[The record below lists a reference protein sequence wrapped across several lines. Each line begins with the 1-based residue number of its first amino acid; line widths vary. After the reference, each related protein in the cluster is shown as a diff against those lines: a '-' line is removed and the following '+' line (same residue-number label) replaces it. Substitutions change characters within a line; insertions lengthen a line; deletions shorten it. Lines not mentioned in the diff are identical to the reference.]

1 MPAGPAIG
9 TQGETF
15 ALPEDMSSARTIPA
29 DIERTSSPLP
39 VPRDIDPEL
48 EWHRK
53 GPLLNASDPD
63 WSKLEFEKPVAQGT
77 WGSVYQYRIGPD
89 TRIAVKIL
97 KDVQEDDGSPRAPEF
112 ELTREF
118 LINEYIHKEFGP
130 HPNIC
135 GVYGLA
141 RIAVSG
147 STEKPLAMLMEAV
160 EGPDC
165 LKLADELRMQWNRGL
180 LSSTEY
186 FGIWQFIGRRAFG
199 VLEHFREKGIGHDDK
214 VNIATDTGSVPISR
228 RVLKGMAHNDLK
240 LENIVVGKDGEP
252 KVVDFGLAA
261 NRGQRQACTEYTDSE
276 DDKRSLGNT
285 ELSDVFSV
293 AALIASGIQGQDQ
306 VYGTDPKGPREYTKA
321 GLAPAVV
328 KMLDAKGK
336 PEAYPANLMG
346 SDFSRSINK
355 LLRTDP
361 LERLDAS
368 KAKKLAFFKDS
379 MLNDDEAKAALRS
392 VIERM
397 RPGQRMQ
404 PPRPASKAPTPPTE
418 TEQVDNIDKTG
429 LRGQHEQHR
438 KTSIASRCIALLKE
452 SEWMDGI
459 DLRVENRPRINALS
473 ELKITV
479 VADRDTG
486 IRRERHR
493 REASEHEKIH
503 RENEAVVHA
512 LCRSIPEGW
521 TREKM
526 DEYAEMASALLEE
539 ALLASDDISDELLDQ
554 LSIVSDRAIRLAE
567 LNGEILRNTISQPD
581 PLALRTGKPEGAIQ
595 PSDVHE
601 SSTAHFEQGQSR
613 PAD

>member
-1 MPAGPAIG
+1 MQSLIVPHPHHDI
-9 TQGETF
+9 QSDILYYL
-15 ALPEDMSSARTIPA
+15 LPLRLSWRATHD
-29 DIERTSSPLP
+29 
-39 VPRDIDPEL
+39 VDPEL
-48 EWHRK
+48 EWNRK
-53 GPLLNASDPD
+53 GPLLNASGLD

-97 KDVQEDDGSPRAPEF
+97 EDVQEDNGSLRAPEF

-118 LINEYIHKEFGP
+118 LINQHLHKEFGP

-135 GVYGLA
+135 SVYGLA

-147 STEKPLAMLMEAV
+147 STDKTLAMVMEAV

-165 LKLADELRMQWNRGL
+165 LRLADELRMQWNRGL
-180 LSSTEY
+180 LSSAEY
-186 FGIWQFIGRRAFG
+186 FGIWQFISRRAFG
-199 VLEHFREKGIGHDDK
+199 VLEHFREKGIKHDDK
-214 VNIATDTGSVPISR
+214 VDIATDTGSVPIPR
-228 RVLKGMAHNDLK
+228 RVLRGMAHNDLK

-261 NRGQRQACTEYTDSE
+261 KRGRRQACTEYTDSE
-276 DDKRSLGNT
+276 DYKRSLGNT

-293 AALIASGIQGQDQ
+293 AALKTSGIQGRDQ

-328 KMLDAKGK
+328 KMLDAEGK
-336 PEAYPANLMG
+336 PEEYPANLMA
-346 SDFSRSINK
+346 SDFSRSINR
-355 LLRTDP
+355 LLRTNP

-397 RPGQRMQ
+397 RSGQRMQ
-404 PPRPASKAPTPPTE
+404 PPKPASKAVTPPTE

-429 LRGQHEQHR
+429 LRGRHVQQR
-438 KTSIASRCIALLKE
+438 KTSIASRCISLLE
-452 SEWMDGI
+452 QSEWMDGI
-459 DLRVENRPRINALS
+459 NLQVENRPRINALS

-479 VADRDTG
+479 VADRETG
-486 IRRERHR
+486 TRREKHR
-493 REASEHEKIH
+493 REASEHEKVH
-503 RENEAVVHA
+503 AENEAVVRA
-512 LCRSIPEGW
+512 LYASIPEEW
-521 TREKM
+521 TREKV
-526 DEYAEMASALLEE
+526 DEYSEMASALLEE

-554 LSIVSDRAIRLAE
+554 LSIISDRAVRLAE
-567 LNGEILRNTISQPD
+567 LNGEILRNTLSAPG
-581 PLALRTGKPEGAIQ
+581 PLALGTGKPEGEI
-595 PSDVHE
+595 PRSDVHK
-601 SSTAHFEQGQSR
+601 SLKAHLGQRQSR
-613 PAD
+613 PAE